1 MYMQQLQKNSVM
13 SKFLLTH
20 VFNLVI
26 LCIEKLN
33 NVSKR
38 SVANMHKAELVEK
51 VAEKSGVTKKVA
63 HQVVDSVFETIAEA
77 LKAGEKVQLIGF
89 GSFEVRNRAERAGRN
104 PQTGEEIT
112 IPASK
117 APAFKAGKAL
127 KEIVNQ

>member
-1 MYMQQLQKNSVM
+1 MYMQQRQKNSVL

>member
-1 MYMQQLQKNSVM
+1 
-13 SKFLLTH
+13 
-20 VFNLVI
+20 
-26 LCIEKLN
+26 
-33 NVSKR
+33 
-38 SVANMHKAELVEK
+38 MHKAELVEK

-112 IPASK
+112 IPAAK